1 MVSPI
6 VIIGAG
12 QAAAS
17 FVTRHTA
24 LGSTQ
29 PLLLIGEEPHPPYQ
43 RPPLSKKYLLG
54 ELERDRL
61 LIRPLDWYTEQGV
74 ETRFNTRV
82 TEIRPAARQ
91 IAVAAGDIIDYD
103 RLIICTGSSARN
115 LPAEIG
121 GGLDAVFTLR
131 SIADIDRLSPEFRA
145 GRRLLIVGGGYIGLE
160 AAAAGRQLGLEVT
173 VIEMAERIMQRVAA
187 RETSDYFRQLHSSHG
202 VEIMEG
208 AEMVRLVESGGRAC
222 GAELASGEIIDAD
235 LVLIGIGGSP
245 NIELAQAANL
255 ECDTGIRVDGA
266 CRSSDPNIFAAGD
279 CTSFERNGRQ
289 IRLESVQ
296 NAADQGDLVAR
307 VIAGEDV
314 SYSALPWFWSDQYDC
329 KLQIAGLNIG
339 YDQCV
344 VRPGDKDQK
353 QSIWYY
359 SGDRLLAVDAINDP
373 KAYAFG
379 RKMIES
385 GENPSKES
393 VASPDS
399 DLRAIAKG

>member
-1 MVSPI
+1 MASPI

-17 FVTRHTA
+17 FVSRHTA

-29 PLLLIGEEPHPPYQ
+29 PLLLIGEESYPPYQ

-61 LIRPLDWYTEQGV
+61 FIRPLDWYTEQGV

-187 RETSDYFRQLHSSHG
+187 RETSNYFRQLHGSHG

-266 CRSSDPNIFAAGD
+266 CRSSDPYIYAAGD

-314 SYSALPWFWSDQYDC
+314 SYTALPWFWSDQYDC

-344 VRPGDKDQK
+344 VRPGDKDQT

-385 GENPSKES
+385 GKNPSKES

>member
-1 MVSPI
+1 MASPI

-385 GENPSKES
+385 GKNPSKES